1 MSLLIRKGR
10 WKGTGSSRKIL
21 SNRSMLTNDAKCH
34 VLVKRS
40 IVMGK
45 NVLCKGAELI
55 RGKLN
60 RNIHGETNDQVYYME
75 RGVVRIG
82 SMRAMRTED
91 IKRLE
96 VARDGRGW
104 IELARW
110 KLPKNEV
117 ILTTFDY
124 IALQRLT
131 KGEG

>member
-1 MSLLIRKGR
+1 
-10 WKGTGSSRKIL
+10 
-21 SNRSMLTNDAKCH
+21 
-34 VLVKRS
+34 
-40 IVMGK
+40 MGK